1 MTDSKMAEIH
11 LEETKESHKHQDN
24 GIYRFASLSDLLDKH
39 QAIIKAKQEKERAN
53 NQNVDMQNEEDDPC
67 EPNFKFVEAF
77 DGFCSFSKA
86 AGFIEDWIR
95 TKKNNSTDFTND
107 FPALLERGKNTRAI
121 LLYLRTDATTGK
133 SKLITNADGNP
144 LHPEVKNVHQLIYTK
159 ELYETEDD
167 YVFYFTINLL
177 EHCCVRN
184 EVPLIVIRIAWN
196 HLKQLIDDDKLKLT
210 EK

>member
-1 MTDSKMAEIH
+1 M
-11 LEETKESHKHQDN
+11 
-24 GIYRFASLSDLLDKH
+24 
-39 QAIIKAKQEKERAN
+39 
-53 NQNVDMQNEEDDPC
+53 NEEEDIS

-77 DGFCSFSKA
+77 DNFSSFPKA

-107 FPALLERGKNTRAI
+107 FPALLERGKNIRAI
-121 LLYLRTDATTGK
+121 LMHLRTDETTGR
-133 SKLITNADGNP
+133 SKLINNAEGFP

-159 ELYETEDD
+159 DLYCSEDD

-177 EHCCVRN
+177 EHCCIRL

-196 HLKQLIDDDKLKLT
+196 HLK
-210 EK
+210 